1 MKYEFYPVI
10 PSSSSSLC
18 SFIQQISIFLDI
30 VIKI

>member
-10 PSSSSSLC
+10 PSSLSLC